1 MLLRVILVLFISLGF
16 LQIVVSQRR
25 VDSTQALAGDSV
37 SSLSVDTVMK
47 QTAKKLSFSL
57 IVKNV
62 LSRNTYLNTNARSEF
77 AISSEKNKTGKEFQ
91 FYFIAALLL
100 FLGLYKTAYGNYFS
114 NIFRVFFNT
123 SLRQNQLTDILRQS
137 KLPSLILNVFFTI
150 IAGFYLWLVFDEYDF
165 INNTDN
171 KDVLLFTIL
180 LVAIVFGLKFFVL
193 KFTGW
198 VTGMSTSTDIYIFI
212 IFLINKVIGLFLI
225 PVVILL
231 AFSNTQYVQGIAVFS
246 FLIIGFLFLL
256 QLFRSY
262 GLLQTQLKMNWF
274 HFLLYILGF
283 EILPYVII
291 FKWAATSFLSSL

>member
-1 MLLRVILVLFISLGF
+1 MFLRIVFVFFISICF
-16 LQIVVSQRR
+16 IKIVTGQVADSMQVSSH
-25 VDSTQALAGDSV
+25 DSAL
-37 SSLSVDTVMK
+37 SLSVDTMMK
-47 QTAKKLSFSL
+47 QPSKKIVFSHL
-57 IVKNV
+57 LKDV
-62 LSRNTYLNTNARSEF
+62 LSRNKYLSSDVKSEY
-77 AISSEKNKTGKEFQ
+77 AISVAKNKTGKEFQ

-100 FLGLYKTAYGNYFS
+100 FLGLYKAAYGSYFN

-150 IAGFYLWLVFDEYDF
+150 IAGFYLWLVFDQYDF

-231 AFSNTQYVQGIAVFS
+231 AFSNSQYIQGIAVFS

-274 HFLLYILGF
+274 HFLFYIIGF
-283 EILPYVII
+283 EILPYAII
-291 FKWAATSFLSSL
+291 FKWAATSFLASL